1 SDIEPAK
8 FFLLAGSLWKDEKL
22 RSSIEAVK
30 LFCQWLSDE
39 SMRNRQV
46 ILSLRSFFYWRVRYG
61 RTKS

>member
-1 SDIEPAK
+1 M
-8 FFLLAGSLWKDEKL
+8 AGSLWKDEKL